1 MKGAQCIHRI
11 QHNTCGL
18 LGHFRKSSILQCSAV
33 LPSRN
38 LLFCLNRNEEFC
50 CVLYNTI
57 HVTSKC
63 ACHGFVTWSKL
74 LQSIK
79 IIGNKSVVTGN
90 QSKSQMR
97 IVTINFRWLLS
108 VSINGCGFQDS
119 RQLTLHLYMPS
130 LTCSTII
137 QSLPF
142 HYG

>member
-1 MKGAQCIHRI
+1 MWPFGS
-11 QHNTCGL
+11 
-18 LGHFRKSSILQCSAV
+18 FSEVFDSVCSTV

-90 QSKSQMR
+90 QSKSEMR
-97 IVTINFRWLLS
+97 IVSLNFLNS
-108 VSINGCGFQDS
+108 FQS
-119 RQLTLHLYMPS
+119 MVVVWKIYVNWHPICT
-130 LTCSTII
+130 
-137 QSLPF
+137 SLPLHVVLPF
-142 HYG
+142 NHCVFTMVSLNWCLNNFFCWT